1 MKKNIFKISAIA
13 LAIVGFVMIFLNQ
26 YDMILLGEEYY
37 FVMGEPDTIL
47 ASGALAKL
55 AYIFAIITFVTLFVL
70 LIFAILQMCGVKGLG
85 KVYEWLGLGA
95 IIVAFFSILSFAMSL
110 SFVISKNADAGKVV
124 LKLLAPNI
132 IMFVSTLASSALIFV
147 EQRFVK

>member
-1 MKKNIFKISAIA
+1 M
-13 LAIVGFVMIFLNQ
+13 
-26 YDMILLGEEYY
+26 
-37 FVMGEPDTIL
+37 
-47 ASGALAKL
+47 
-55 AYIFAIITFVTLFVL
+55 
-70 LIFAILQMCGVKGLG
+70 
-85 KVYEWLGLGA
+85 GA

-110 SFVISKNADAGKVV
+110 SFVISKNADAGKIV

>member
-37 FVMGEPDTIL
+37 FVIGEPDTIL

-85 KVYEWLGLGA
+85 K
-95 IIVAFFSILSFAMSL
+95 SMS
-110 SFVISKNADAGKVV
+110 G
-124 LKLLAPNI
+124 
-132 IMFVSTLASSALIFV
+132 
-147 EQRFVK
+147 